1 MRTLFAFLLLLSFA
15 EAGTIDPKSSD
26 SAHVK
31 YGQAF
36 PYVLKIRCRNVETSV
51 MQSAS
56 CVAIAPR
63 WVITAAHVVAGCDKV
78 SVDKDGTAITAE
90 EVIIHPE
97 FHEDK
102 LGKNDLAICR
112 LSGDAGLSFY
122 PPLHGGSDEVGRT
135 ASMAGWGITGTFATG
150 HQISDDKRRG
160 GANMVST
167 AENGVLVCLIGGD
180 PGVQMEFCIAPG
192 DSGGGL
198 FIGNELAGIH
208 SFVSA
213 HKRSPSSRYG
223 EESSHTRISLHRE
236 WIRGYTD
243 K

>member
-1 MRTLFAFLLLLSFA
+1 MRTLFAFMLLLSFT

-26 SAHVK
+26 SAHVQ
-31 YGQAF
+31 YGRQF
-36 PYVLKIRCRNVETSV
+36 PYVLKIRCRNVETNV
-51 MQSAS
+51 FQSAS
-56 CVAIAPR
+56 CVAIDPR

-78 SVDKDGTAITAE
+78 SVDKGDTAITAE

-102 LGKNDLAICR
+102 LGNSDLAICR
-112 LSGDAGLSFY
+112 LSGDVGLSFY
-122 PPLHGGSDEVGRT
+122 PPLYGGSDEVGRT

-160 GANMVST
+160 GANMVSK
-167 AENGVLVCLIGGD
+167 AEAGVLVCLIGGD
-180 PGVQMEFCIAPG
+180 PNVQMEFCIAPG

-198 FIGNELAGIH
+198 FIGNKLAGIH

-213 HKRSPSSRYG
+213 HRRSPTSKYG